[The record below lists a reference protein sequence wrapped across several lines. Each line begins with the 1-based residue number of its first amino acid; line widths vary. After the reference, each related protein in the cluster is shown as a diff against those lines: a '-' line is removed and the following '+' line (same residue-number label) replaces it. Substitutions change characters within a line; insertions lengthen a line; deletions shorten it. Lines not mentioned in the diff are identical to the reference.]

1 MRKVVLGAGLVGALT
16 LGTAAARAQ
25 DTPQRADVVWTKAMK
40 ANDLD
45 AIVACYAPDAVMWM
59 PDAPE
64 ARGREAI
71 RGVYAS
77 YLDAYTVT
85 DAALTD
91 ASYETS
97 GDLTGSW
104 GHFSLSLQPKKG
116 GDPVALKGRYVVV
129 MKRIGG
135 NWLLAADHASAN
147 PPPKP

>member
-1 MRKVVLGAGLVGALT
+1 MRKIVLGSGLVGVLM
-16 LGTAAARAQ
+16 LGSAAAEAQ
-25 DTPQRADVVWTKAMK
+25 DTPQKADLAWSKAMK

-45 AIVACYAPDAVMWM
+45 AIVACYAPDAVMWL

-71 RGVYAS
+71 RGVYAG

-104 GHFSLSLQPKKG
+104 GHYSFTLQPKKG
-116 GDPVALKGRYVVV
+116 GDPVVLKGRYVVV
-129 MKRIGG
+129 LKQIGG
-135 NWLLAADHASAN
+135 NWLLVADHASAT
-147 PPPKP
+147 PLPKP